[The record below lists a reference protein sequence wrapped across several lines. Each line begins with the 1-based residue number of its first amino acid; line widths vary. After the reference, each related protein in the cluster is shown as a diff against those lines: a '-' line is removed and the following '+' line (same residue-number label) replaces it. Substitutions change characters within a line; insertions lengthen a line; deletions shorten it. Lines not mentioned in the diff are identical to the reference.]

1 MVDILDLSLVNPAL
15 LFAAHARETEE
26 ILELV
31 IRAQMKLRAT
41 QRNWDEQCLF
51 DADNILTEIAARLH
65 KISWSRAD
73 VEAIVVVTNA
83 ASRPT
88 PAPADGAP
96 AEHVFCEC
104 PSCHATGL
112 PELFLRRR

>member
-1 MVDILDLSLVNPAL
+1 MYFDEAIAHL
-15 LFAAHARETEE
+15 LERKKKWY
-26 ILELV
+26 
-31 IRAQMKLRAT
+31 M
-41 QRNWDEQCLF
+41 
-51 DADNILTEIAARLH
+51 H

>member
-31 IRAQMKLRAT
+31 IHAQMKLRAT

-51 DADNILTEIAARLH
+51 DADNILTEIVARLTP
-65 KISWSRAD
+65 IET
-73 VEAIVVVTNA
+73 EA
-83 ASRPT
+83 
-88 PAPADGAP
+88 
-96 AEHVFCEC
+96 
-104 PSCHATGL
+104 
-112 PELFLRRR
+112 